1 MEKNSNLK
9 LAMYSHD
16 TFGLGHI
23 RRTLLISEYLSKA
36 FSKISTL
43 IISGSS
49 MIHSMRIPSNVDY
62 IKVPCLTKKSNNHY
76 LPKYLTHY
84 PGGVIRIRKEIIFNT
99 LKEYQPDF
107 FIVDKTPEGTMGELR
122 KSLHYMKENMPD
134 TKIVLGIRDIL
145 DNPDHI
151 RKEWEGNGTFDLIDK
166 CYDEIW
172 VYGVK
177 EIYNVIEEYQLPPS
191 VTRKVHFCGY
201 LKRQKPLRDSEEIK
215 KQLGMKDKQMV
226 LMTLGGGGDGH
237 DIVDVFIKSLSEL
250 SVQRDIG
257 GLIVTGPD
265 FSNDKLNSIIQVIR
279 SGQEIIVKEYTTDI
293 LEYMNAADLVVS
305 MAGYNT
311 ICEIL
316 SLNKKSIVIPRV
328 NPRTEQLIRA
338 VKLSGLG
345 LLKVIT
351 PLELSSAVLKDEI
364 VKALSSRQ
372 HQSPLSDLIDFN
384 GLDNIKRRFKIL
396 MNSTSDLC
404 SSKSMNKSVPGPIYN
419 ICDSKVEGDFR

>member
-1 MEKNSNLK
+1 MDKNTNLK

-23 RRTLLISEYLSKA
+23 RRTLLISEHLSKA
-36 FSKISTL
+36 FPKISTL

-76 LPKYLTHY
+76 LPKYLSQY
-84 PGGVIRIRKEIIFNT
+84 PNGVTKMRKEIIFST
-99 LKEYQPDF
+99 LKEYQPDL
-107 FIVDKTPEGTMGELR
+107 FIVDKTPEGTMGELC
-122 KSLHYMKENMPD
+122 KSLHYLKGNMPD
-134 TKIVLGIRDIL
+134 TKIVLGIRDVL
-145 DNPDHI
+145 DNPDHV
-151 RKEWEGNGTFDLIDK
+151 RKEWDGNDTYDLIDT

-172 VYGVK
+172 VYGSK
-177 EIYNVIEEYQLPPS
+177 EIYNVIEEYRFPS
-191 VTRKVHFCGY
+191 SVARKVHFCGY
-201 LKRQKPLRDSEEIK
+201 LKRQEPLRASEEIK
-215 KQLGMKDKQMV
+215 EQLGMREKKMV

-237 DIVDVFIKSLSEL
+237 EIVDVFIEALSEL
-250 SVQRDIG
+250 SIQRKIG

-265 FSNDKLNSIIQVIR
+265 FSNDKLNSIINVTG
-279 SGQEIIVKEYTTDI
+279 SGQEMIVKDYTSDI

-328 NPRTEQLIRA
+328 NPRQEQLIRA

-345 LLKVIT
+345 LLKLIT
-351 PLELSSAVLKDEI
+351 PLELSSALLKDEI
-364 VKALSSRQ
+364 VKALCSRQ
-372 HQSPLSDLIDFN
+372 HQYPLSDLIDFN
-384 GLDNIKRRFKIL
+384 GLDNIKRRFKAL
-396 MNSTSDLC
+396 MNSTSSPC
-404 SSKSMNKSVPGPIYN
+404 SSKSMNKSVLGPIYN
-419 ICDSKVEGDFR
+419 IFGSKVEGD